1 MYTRPSP
8 HNQDERGA
16 PLPLP
21 GAKVNLMALIVQ
33 KFGGTSVSH
42 LGPIRRVAR
51 RVKAELDAGNQVA
64 VVVSAMAGVTD
75 QLVGW
80 VQDISPKG
88 SRAEYDVVVSS
99 GEQVTSGL
107 VALALQQLGVEARS
121 WMGWQLP
128 VRTNGN
134 HSRALIHEI
143 ETGEIRQLMA
153 AGGVP
158 VVAGFQ
164 GLSPDGRVTTVGRGG
179 SDTLAVALAAAL
191 GADRCDLY
199 SDVTGVFTAD
209 PWIVN
214 NARKLDKITYEE
226 MLELA
231 SLGAKVLDP
240 RAVRMA
246 LRHRVPIQVLSS
258 FADLPGTLVEGT
270 IITDVWGMQ
279 LENDETQ
286 NMVTGIAY
294 SRDDAKITVVR
305 VPDKPGVAANILAP
319 LSEANINIDMIVQN
333 ISHNGKATDIT
344 FTVARGD
351 AARAIEALN
360 KLQSELEFERLLS
373 DTEVAKVSVIGV
385 GMQSHAGVAQTMFTA
400 LAENNI
406 NIQVIST
413 SEIKTSVLIAE
424 EHTELA
430 VRALHA
436 AYRLDE

>member
-1 MYTRPSP
+1 
-8 HNQDERGA
+8 
-16 PLPLP
+16 
-21 GAKVNLMALIVQ
+21 MAVIVQ

-51 RVKAELDAGNQVA
+51 RVKAELDAGNEVA

-80 VQDISPKG
+80 VRDMAPDG
-88 SRAEYDVVVSS
+88 SAAEHDVVVSS

-107 VALALQQLGVEARS
+107 VALALQGMGVEARS

-128 VRTNGN
+128 VRTSAS
-134 HSRALIHEI
+134 HMRARIHEI
-143 ETGEIRQLMA
+143 DTGEIKQMMA

-191 GADRCDLY
+191 GAERCDLY

-214 NARKLDKITYEE
+214 NARKLDKITCEE

-240 RAVRMA
+240 RAVRLA

-279 LENDETQ
+279 LEDDEKH
-286 NMVTGIAY
+286 NVVTGIAY

-305 VPDKPGVAANILAP
+305 VPDKPGVAADILAP
-319 LSEANINIDMIVQN
+319 LSVAEIKIDMIVQN
-333 ISHNGKATDIT
+333 VSHNGQATDIT
-344 FTVARGD
+344 FTIARED
-351 AARAIEALN
+351 AGRALDELR
-360 KLQSELEFERLLS
+360 KLQGKLEFEDVLS
-373 DTEVAKVSVIGV
+373 DSEVAKVSVIGV
-385 GMQSHAGVAQTMFTA
+385 GMQSHAGVAQTMFSA
-400 LAENNI
+400 LAENDI

-413 SEIKTSVLIAE
+413 SEIKISVLIDE
-424 EHTELA
+424 RHTELA